1 MVKMSKVPNQI
12 SEKVKEIQS
21 QLDNL
26 NDEANKIENIIS
38 KSEWNEYVKVQMKG
52 WFNMFDARARQ
63 LTSLSREKW
72 LVIMENYDYLDKHYK
87 EKGGGK

>member
-87 EKGGGK
+87 KKGGRK